1 MEIDTFVVKPPLDED
16 AVPVT
21 VPISRATTIAH
32 SNTAKFREAAQAF
45 VDDRNR
51 SDFYSRIGN
60 PTVSYV
66 AQRIA
71 TLEEA
76 EEALLFSSGM
86 GAISSTLLSLLKSGD
101 HLICQAPI
109 YGHTQSFVTDYITQF
124 GVDVDFVAAPTG
136 SAVKQLMNDRTKLV
150 YIETPSNPR
159 VTLTDIADISSVTS
173 DSGIPLVVDST
184 FASPYLSKP
193 LLLGAD
199 LVIHSGSKYL
209 GGHSDVICGA
219 AAGSAE
225 LMSVIHEWQMRLG
238 TVIDPQGAWLLD
250 RGIKTLPLRVQ
261 RHCDNALA
269 VAKFLQDNRDVI
281 HDVNCPMLP
290 GSPYH
295 RLMNEQMPN
304 GSGGVISFTVNG
316 GMRCARAFLDAM
328 QIVSIAT
335 SLGGV
340 ESLIEIPGDIQY
352 KGKSAD
358 EDGAANAAAEEED
371 TSPALVRFSVGIE
384 AINDLL
390 DDVGRGIAAARD
402 SLS

>member
-60 PTVSYV
+60 PTASYV

-71 TLEEA
+71 YLEEA

-86 GAISSTLLSLLKSGD
+86 GAISSTLLSLLRTGD

-124 GVDVDFVAAPTG
+124 GVDVDFVAAP
-136 SAVKQLMNDRTKLV
+136 SAASVKKLMNDRTKLV

-159 VTLTDIADISSVTS
+159 VTLTDIADVSSVTS
-173 DSGIPLVVDST
+173 GSGIRLVVDST

-269 VAKFLQDNRDVI
+269 VAKFLQENGDVI
-281 HDVNCPMLP
+281 HEVNCPMLP

-304 GSGGVISFTVNG
+304 GSGGVISFSVNG

-358 EDGAANAAAEEED
+358 EVGAANATAGEED